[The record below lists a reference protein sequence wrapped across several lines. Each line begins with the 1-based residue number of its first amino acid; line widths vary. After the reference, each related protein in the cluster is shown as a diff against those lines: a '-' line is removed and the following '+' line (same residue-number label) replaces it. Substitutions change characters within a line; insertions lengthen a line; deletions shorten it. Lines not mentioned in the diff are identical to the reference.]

1 MRMIASP
8 NNDFIRKLKKLH
20 EKKHRDR
27 ERMFLLE
34 GYHLIGEAKAAG
46 LLEQV
51 FIVREEDFV
60 QGVENVLV
68 SESVIKKL
76 AFTVSPQPIV
86 GLCGFFPDHDLK
98 GNRILLLDGLQ
109 DPGNLGTILRSSLG
123 FGVDLLVFGSGAVDI
138 YNDKFI
144 RATQGAIF
152 RTKVIKNDLLTAIKT
167 IKRKGIPVIGTSL
180 NGKPLREVP
189 RMESY
194 ALILGSE
201 GRGGE
206 TAILKETDFNVTI
219 EIRPELESLNVA
231 VAAGI
236 IMHHLD

>member
-98 GNRILLLDGLQ
+98 GTASCCSTAFRIRE
-109 DPGNLGTILRSSLG
+109 PRHNLEKQPR
-123 FGVDLLVFGSGAVDI
+123 
-138 YNDKFI
+138 I
-144 RATQGAIF
+144 RC
-152 RTKVIKNDLLTAIKT
+152 
-167 IKRKGIPVIGTSL
+167 
-180 NGKPLREVP
+180 
-189 RMESY
+189 
-194 ALILGSE
+194 
-201 GRGGE
+201 
-206 TAILKETDFNVTI
+206 
-219 EIRPELESLNVA
+219 
-231 VAAGI
+231 
-236 IMHHLD
+236 